1 MHLAFYFLHLCATFF
16 VCCALL
22 AKESGTSAQSDIR
35 STTQRRCVRSSIKLL
50 KMTLHNFSPRKTG
63 SILKDDQWIGVDLM
77 MLLYSMLRSTAAI
90 WRAQT
95 QLPPV
100 PQRQAQA
107 WMTSWY
113 QMHNFQQR
121 NQVLVFVLDGRIS
134 RHKVNLLFW
143 PSIVSRFLYT
153 NH

>member
-1 MHLAFYFLHLCATFF
+1 
-16 VCCALL
+16 
-22 AKESGTSAQSDIR
+22 
-35 STTQRRCVRSSIKLL
+35 
-50 KMTLHNFSPRKTG
+50 MTLHNFSPRKNG
-63 SILKDDQWIGVDLM
+63 SILKDGQWIGVDLM

-113 QMHNFQQR
+113 QIHNFITKLNNVDNVTDIDNIFDNEIITPTRKLNIIDKDDKRINNINYTLSEINFGFGDFLQR
-121 NQVLVFVLDGRIS
+121 YHSV
-134 RHKVNLLFW
+134 
-143 PSIVSRFLYT
+143 T
-153 NH
+153 